1 MLRSASNG
9 VSDGFVNVARLGVAE
24 GCSAGADSWPF
35 CGVAVADD
43 EGGVA
48 EFGCGEDA
56 AQGAGAGAAEAVD
69 MDRPGREYL
78 DL

>member
-1 MLRSASNG
+1 MGSASDG
-9 VSDGFVNVARLGVAE
+9 VSDGFVNVCCLGVAE
-24 GCSAGADSWPF
+24 GCSAGADGWPF

-56 AQGAGAGAAEAVD
+56 AEGADSGAAEAVD
-69 MDRPGREYL
+69 VDRPG
-78 DL
+78 